1 MMPYMYLSGSK
12 WSMTRRKKPGNPLR
26 LLALVLLVAGAVY
39 INQVVVPVTPPLFIP
54 TPTPT
59 RSPDSYLV
67 EATEFVKQGKYDQAV
82 AAYQE
87 AIKSSPE
94 NVNLHLDLARLEIL
108 YGDYAKAMENVQN
121 ALLLNANNSLA
132 NAVKGW
138 CLGRQGDYQAAS
150 ASLTTAIEIDPGNAL
165 AYAYQAE
172 IYALQI
178 YEGKGDINTQEKAI
192 AASRRALELGSGQLE
207 VHRARG
213 LVLEV
218 TGNYKD
224 AIAEFKK
231 ALAIN
236 DKIADLHV
244 ALGRNYKADE
254 QVNLAF
260 EEFNRA
266 IALNPTNPQPYI
278 EVALIYLSQGEYAK
292 AAQNA
297 EAAIQQKP
305 NDALLYGY
313 LGTILYRSQNYSAA
327 VQPLRLAT
335 RGGSVDAGDAGLIQ
349 VDGLPLTGDTMA
361 MYARYGLSLART
373 GECGEALQ
381 ISQTLQQAFPTD
393 ETNLYNANEMVNICG
408 NIPQTPTP
416 ESTP

>member
-1 MMPYMYLSGSK
+1 MYLSGSK

-39 INQVVVPVTPPLFIP
+39 VNQVVVPVTPPLFIP
-54 TPTPT
+54 TSTPT

-67 EATEFVKQGKYDQAV
+67 EAIEFVKQGKYNQAV
-82 AAYQE
+82 GAYQE
-87 AIKSSPE
+87 AIKSSPQ
-94 NVNLHLDLARLEIL
+94 NVNIHLDLARLEIL

-138 CLGRQGDYQAAS
+138 AMGRQGDYQAAS
-150 ASLTTAIEIDPGNAL
+150 AALTTAVEIDPGNAL

-178 YEGKGDINTQEKAI
+178 IDGKGDLNTQDRAI

-224 AIAEFKK
+224 AIDEFKK

-266 IALNPTNPQPYI
+266 IALNPTDPQPYI

-335 RGGSVDAGDAGLIQ
+335 RGGSIDGGDAGMVQ
-349 VDGLPLTGDTMA
+349 VDGLPLDGDTMA

-393 ETNLYNANEMVNICG
+393 ETNLFNAGEMVTICSG
-408 NIPQTPTP
+408 VSETPTP